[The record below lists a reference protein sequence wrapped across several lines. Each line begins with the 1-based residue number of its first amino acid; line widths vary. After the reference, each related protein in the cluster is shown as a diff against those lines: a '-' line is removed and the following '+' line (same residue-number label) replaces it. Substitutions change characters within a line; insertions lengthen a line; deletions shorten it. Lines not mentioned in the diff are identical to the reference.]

1 MNIKLVQIWT
11 KNSLKIF
18 CSCINLIF
26 QIYILKTF
34 FYVQIWTIFRPTKK
48 PHSTYK
54 NAHPT
59 DEKCP
64 SDLYKKCPSDI
75 LEKCPSDLRKMPIDL
90 RKTCPFFEKFPSDL
104 RKMPI
109 SDLQMRPTYKI
120 WPSDL
125 LTYVQA
131 TAYNVGW
138 MHRNMLFLK
147 CPSDL
152 QQL

>member
-1 MNIKLVQIWT
+1 MFKFELFSDLR
-11 KNSLKIF
+11 KNPI
-18 CSCINLIF
+18 
-26 QIYILKTF
+26 
-34 FYVQIWTIFRPTKK
+34 RPTKM
-48 PHSTYK
+48 PIQPTK

-59 DEKCP
+59 YTKSAHP
-64 SDLYKKCPSDI
+64 TYSKNAHPTY
-75 LEKCPSDLRKMPIDL
+75 EKCPSDLRKMPIDL